1 MCGDLELKYQEA
13 NSDIQKQ
20 RQEKEQLQQRLT
32 KVEQESNE
40 LREKVGGKL
49 RGVAVDQ
56 LQKEVTQLKG

>member
-40 LREKVGGKL
+40 LREKVGSKL

-56 LQKEVTQLKG
+56 LQKEVT